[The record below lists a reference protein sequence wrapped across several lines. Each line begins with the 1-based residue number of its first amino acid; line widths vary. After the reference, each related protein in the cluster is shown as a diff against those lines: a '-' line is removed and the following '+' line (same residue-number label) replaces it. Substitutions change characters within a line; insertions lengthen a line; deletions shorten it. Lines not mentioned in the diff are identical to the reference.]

1 MNIINLN
8 LVSDRIKDLTFRASK
23 MFSSQGPF
31 VEPIELLFKNNELTI
46 KPEDYSIQEGD
57 ELYIFERNSG
67 VNLLKK
73 KDNQV

>member
-31 VEPIELLFKNNELTI
+31 VESIELLFKNNELTI